1 MRKNYNK
8 YTSLPDRFP
17 FIAVILII
25 GFAIVF
31 LLFFRT
37 KFTFPFFSGKA
48 AQQTQ
53 ETTSYSILIDSPVG
67 DQVFKLANE
76 NEAIPISVKSKD
88 SENLDYKLKIVL
100 NDKDTIKTFN
110 SPPYEYN
117 WTPDGAGDYKIVANL
132 VDNSGKIVSS
142 SNEVSFSVEYT
153 GETVE
158 TVERS
163 MDIEAKK
170 TEALDKSEYRSQ
182 NGTPLFSFKCY
193 TPPVIDGVIDEWAL
207 YDKAQI
213 ANPTIKKENFTSI
226 KDCSGIIYTCW
237 DDTNFYFAVQV
248 TDDVFNQIYTGN
260 QINNGDSVTL
270 VFDTDLSGDFNIPF
284 YNSDDS
290 QIDFSPGNFSGMKP
304 SAFIYFPSKTGKDI
318 VVKSSQNKQGYIV
331 EASVPWENFVSY
343 GPKDLDVLG
352 FTATIFDTDNQEST
366 ELAMSS
372 SPQFDINNTGT
383 LGSLVFIDGGDI
395 TSTDSGD
402 SSGASDSGGSAET
415 TAKTTQ

>member
-8 YTSLPDRFP
+8 YTSILDRFP
-17 FIAVILII
+17 FITVIFII
-25 GFAIVF
+25 GIAIVF
-31 LLFFRT
+31 LLIFRT
-37 KFTFPFFSGKA
+37 KFPFPFFSGKA
-48 AQQTQ
+48 AVQTQ
-53 ETTSYSILIDSPVG
+53 ETTAYSILIDSPLS
-67 DQVFKLANE
+67 DQVFKLAIV
-76 NEAIPISVKSKD
+76 NEAVPISIKSKD
-88 SENLDYKLKIVL
+88 SEKSDYKLKIVL
-100 NDKDTIKTFN
+100 NGKDTIKTFN

-117 WTPDGAGDYKIVANL
+117 WTPDSAGDYNIVANL
-132 VDNSGKIVSS
+132 VDNNDKIISS
-142 SNEVSFSVEYT
+142 SNEVAFSVEYT

-158 TVERS
+158 TVSRS
-163 MDIEAKK
+163 MDIETKK
-170 TEALDKSEYRSQ
+170 TEALAKSEYRSQ
-182 NGTPLFSFKCY
+182 NGTPVFSFKCY
-193 TPPVIDGVIDEWAL
+193 TPPVIDGKIDEWAL
-207 YDKAQI
+207 YDKVQI

-290 QIDFSPGNFSGMKP
+290 QMDFSAGNFSAIKP
-304 SAFIYFPSKTGKDI
+304 SSFIYFPSKTAKGI
-318 VVKSSQNKQGYIV
+318 VVKSSQPKGGYII
-331 EASVPWENFVSY
+331 EASVPWENFVSF

-383 LGSLVFIDGGDI
+383 LGTLVFIDGGDI
-395 TSTDSGD
+395 TAAESGT
-402 SSGASDSGGSAET
+402 SGSGGSTET
-415 TAKTTQ
+415 TATKTS

>member
-8 YTSLPDRFP
+8 YTSILDRFP
-17 FIAVILII
+17 FITVILII
-25 GFAIVF
+25 GVAIIF
-31 LLFFRT
+31 LLIFRT

-53 ETTSYSILIDSPVG
+53 ETTSYAILIDSPLN
-67 DQVFKLANE
+67 DQIFKLAAE
-76 NEAIPISVKSKD
+76 NEAIPISIKSKD
-88 SENLDYKLKIVL
+88 SENLDYKLKIIL
-100 NDKDTIKTFN
+100 NDKDTIKSFN

-132 VDNSGKIVSS
+132 VDNNGKIIAS

-153 GETVE
+153 SETIETVA
-158 TVERS
+158 RS

-170 TEALDKSEYRSQ
+170 TEARAKSEYRSQ
-182 NGTPLFSFKCY
+182 NGTPIFSFKSY
-193 TPPVIDGVIDEWAL
+193 TPPVIDGNLDEWTL

-290 QIDFSPGNFSGMKP
+290 QIDFSPGNFSGIKP
-304 SAFIYFPSKTGKDI
+304 SAFIYFPSKTAKDI
-318 VVKSSQNKQGYIV
+318 VIKSLQNKQGYIF
-331 EASVPWENFVSY
+331 EASVPWANFVSY

-395 TSTDSGD
+395 TSTGG
-402 SSGASDSGGSAET
+402 SSSDSGEITGT
-415 TAKTTQ
+415 TANKT

>member
-8 YTSLPDRFP
+8 YTSVLDRFP
-17 FIAVILII
+17 FILVIFIVGIAII
-25 GFAIVF
+25 F
-31 LLFFRT
+31 LVIFKT
-37 KFTFPFFSGKA
+37 KFPFPFFSGKA
-48 AQQTQ
+48 AVQTQ
-53 ETTSYSILIDSPVG
+53 ETTAYSLLIETPLDE
-67 DQVFKLANE
+67 QVFKLANE
-76 NEAIPISVKSKD
+76 NEAVPISVKSKD

-100 NDKDTIKTFN
+100 NDEETIKTFN

-117 WTPDGAGDYKIVANL
+117 WTPESAGDYNIIANL
-132 VDNSGKIVSS
+132 VDSSDKIIAS

-153 GETVE
+153 SDTVD
-158 TVERS
+158 TVARS
-163 MDIEAKK
+163 MDIETKK

-182 NGTPLFSFKCY
+182 NGTPIFSFKCY
-193 TPPVIDGVIDEWAL
+193 TPPVIDGKIDEWTL

-226 KDCSGIIYTCW
+226 KDCSGIIYSCW

-248 TDDVFNQIYTGN
+248 TDDVFSQIYTGN

-270 VFDTDLSGDFNIPF
+270 VFDTDLPGDFNIPF

-290 QIDFSPGNFSGMKP
+290 QMDFSPGNFSAIKA
-304 SAFIYFPSKTGKDI
+304 SAFINFPAKTAKDI
-318 VVKSSQNKQGYIV
+318 VIESTQPNGAYII
-331 EASVPWENFVSY
+331 EASIPWENFVSY

-383 LGSLVFIDGGDI
+383 LGTLVFIDGGDI
-395 TSTDSGD
+395 TATE
-402 SSGASDSGGSAET
+402 SGASGSGDSAET
-415 TAKTTQ
+415 TAEKTN

>member
-1 MRKNYNK
+1 MRKNYNR
-8 YTSLPDRFP
+8 YTSILDRFP
-17 FIAVILII
+17 FITVIFII
-25 GFAIVF
+25 GIAIIF
-31 LLFFRT
+31 LMFFRT
-37 KFTFPFFSGKA
+37 KFPFPFFSGKA
-48 AQQTQ
+48 AVQPQ
-53 ETTSYSILIDSPVG
+53 ETTPYSLLIETPLNE
-67 DQVFKLANE
+67 QVFKLASE
-76 NEAIPISVKSKD
+76 NEAIPISIKSKD
-88 SENLDYKLKIVL
+88 SEKSDYKLKIIL
-100 NDKDTIKTFN
+100 NDDETIKTFN

-117 WTPDGAGDYKIVANL
+117 WTPEGAGDYKIVANL
-132 VDNSGKIVSS
+132 VDNSGEIIASS
-142 SNEVSFSVEYT
+142 SEVAFSVEYT
-153 GETVE
+153 SETVE
-158 TVERS
+158 TVARS

-182 NGTPLFSFKCY
+182 NGTPVFSFKCY
-193 TPPVIDGVIDEWAL
+193 TPPVIDGKIDEWAL

-248 TDDVFNQIYTGN
+248 TDDVFSQINTGN

-290 QIDFSPGNFSGMKP
+290 QMDFSPGNFSAIKP
-304 SAFIYFPSKTGKDI
+304 SAFIYFPSKTAKDI
-318 VVKSSQNKQGYIV
+318 VIKSSQPGGEYII

-383 LGSLVFIDGGDI
+383 LGTLVFIDGGDI
-395 TSTDSGD
+395 TAPE
-402 SSGASDSGGSAET
+402 SGASNSDEST
-415 TAKTTQ
+415 KTSE

>member
-8 YTSLPDRFP
+8 YTSIMDRFP
-17 FIAVILII
+17 FIIVIFII
-25 GFAIVF
+25 GIAIIF

-37 KFTFPFFSGKA
+37 KFPFPFFSGNA
-48 AQQTQ
+48 TQQTQ
-53 ETTSYSILIDSPVG
+53 ESTAYSILIESPLS

-76 NEAIPISVKSKD
+76 NEAVPISVKSKD
-88 SENLDYKLKIVL
+88 SETLDYKLKIVL
-100 NDKDTIKTFN
+100 NGEETIKTFN

-117 WTPDGAGDYKIVANL
+117 WTPEAAGDYKIIANL
-132 VDNSGKIVSS
+132 VDNSGTVIAS
-142 SNEVSFSVEYT
+142 SNEVAFSVEYT

-158 TVERS
+158 TVARS

-182 NGTPLFSFKCY
+182 NGAPVFSFKCY
-193 TPPVIDGVIDEWAL
+193 TPPVIDGKIDEWTL

-290 QIDFSPGNFSGMKP
+290 QMDFSPGNFSGIK
-304 SAFIYFPSKTGKDI
+304 SSSFIYFPSKTEKGI
-318 VVKSSQNKQGYIV
+318 VIKSSQPKGGYII

-383 LGSLVFIDGGDI
+383 LGTLVFIDGGDI
-395 TSTDSGD
+395 AATESGTSGSGE
-402 SSGASDSGGSAET
+402 SAET
-415 TAKTTQ
+415 TAK

>member
-8 YTSLPDRFP
+8 YTSILDRFP
-17 FIAVILII
+17 FITVIFIVGIAII
-25 GFAIVF
+25 F
-31 LLFFRT
+31 LMFFRT
-37 KFTFPFFSGKA
+37 KFPFPFFSGKA

-53 ETTSYSILIDSPVG
+53 ETTTYSLLIETPLNE
-67 DQVFKLANE
+67 QVFKLANE
-76 NEAIPISVKSKD
+76 NETVPISIKSKD

-117 WTPDGAGDYKIVANL
+117 WTPEGAGDYKIVANL
-132 VDNSGKIVSS
+132 VDNNGKVIASS
-142 SNEVSFSVEYT
+142 SEVAFSVEYT
-153 GETVE
+153 SETVE

-163 MDIEAKK
+163 VDIETKK
-170 TEALDKSEYRSQ
+170 TEALAKSEYRSQ
-182 NGTPLFSFKCY
+182 NGAPVFSFKCY
-193 TPPVIDGVIDEWAL
+193 TPPVIDGKIDEWTL

-290 QIDFSPGNFSGMKP
+290 QMDFSPGNFSGIKP
-304 SAFIYFPSKTGKDI
+304 SAFIYFPSKTVKDI
-318 VVKSSQNKQGYIV
+318 VIKSSQINQGYIF

-352 FTATIFDTDNQEST
+352 FTATIFDTDNQDST

-383 LGSLVFIDGGDI
+383 LGTLVFIDGGDI
-395 TSTDSGD
+395 TSTE
-402 SSGASDSGGSAET
+402 SGASGTGENTGTTTKET
-415 TAKTTQ
+415 K

>member
-1 MRKNYNK
+1 
-8 YTSLPDRFP
+8 
-17 FIAVILII
+17 
-25 GFAIVF
+25 
-31 LLFFRT
+31 
-37 KFTFPFFSGKA
+37 
-48 AQQTQ
+48 
-53 ETTSYSILIDSPVG
+53 
-67 DQVFKLANE
+67 
-76 NEAIPISVKSKD
+76 
-88 SENLDYKLKIVL
+88 
-100 NDKDTIKTFN
+100 
-110 SPPYEYN
+110 
-117 WTPDGAGDYKIVANL
+117 
-132 VDNSGKIVSS
+132 
-142 SNEVSFSVEYT
+142 VEYT
-153 GETVE
+153 SETVE
-158 TVERS
+158 TVARS

-182 NGTPLFSFKCY
+182 NGTPVFSFKCY
-193 TPPVIDGVIDEWAL
+193 TPPVIDGKIDEWTL

-248 TDDVFNQIYTGN
+248 TDDVFNQVNTGN
-260 QINNGDSVTL
+260 QINKGDSVTL

-290 QIDFSPGNFSGMKP
+290 QIDFSPGNFSAIKS
-304 SAFIYFPSKTGKDI
+304 SAFINFPSKTAKDI
-318 VVKSSQNKQGYIV
+318 VIKSSQPKGGYII

-383 LGSLVFIDGGDI
+383 LGTLVFIDGGDI
-395 TSTDSGD
+395 TSTE
-402 SSGASDSGGSAET
+402 SGASDSGNSAET
-415 TAKTTQ
+415 TAKKTN

>member
-1 MRKNYNK
+1 MRKNYNR
-8 YTSLPDRFP
+8 YTSILDRFP
-17 FIAVILII
+17 FITVIFII
-25 GFAIVF
+25 GIAIVF
-31 LLFFRT
+31 LMFFRT
-37 KFTFPFFSGKA
+37 KFPFPFFSGKA
-48 AQQTQ
+48 AVQTQ
-53 ETTSYSILIDSPVG
+53 ETTAYSLLIETPIDE
-67 DQVFKLANE
+67 QVFKLTNE
-76 NEAIPISVKSKD
+76 NEAVPISIKSKD

-117 WTPDGAGDYKIVANL
+117 WTPEGAGDYTIVANL
-132 VDNSGKIVSS
+132 VDNNGKIMASS
-142 SNEVSFSVEYT
+142 SKVSFSVEYT

-158 TVERS
+158 TVARS

-182 NGTPLFSFKCY
+182 NGTPVFSFKCY
-193 TPPVIDGVIDEWAL
+193 TPPVIDGKIDEWTL

-290 QIDFSPGNFSGMKP
+290 QIDFSPGNFSAIK
-304 SAFIYFPSKTGKDI
+304 SSSFIYFPSRTAKDI
-318 VVKSSQNKQGYIV
+318 IIKSAQLNQGWII
-331 EASVPWENFVSY
+331 EASVPWENFVSF

-383 LGSLVFIDGGDI
+383 LGTLVFIDGGDI
-395 TSTDSGD
+395 TSTE
-402 SSGASDSGGSAET
+402 SGASDSGGSAET
-415 TAKTTQ
+415 TAKVTQ

>member
-8 YTSLPDRFP
+8 YTSIADRFP
-17 FIAVILII
+17 FIIVIFVVGL
-25 GFAIVF
+25 AIVF
-31 LLFFRT
+31 LMFFRT
-37 KFTFPFFSGKA
+37 KFPFPFFSGKA
-48 AQQTQ
+48 AVQTQ
-53 ETTSYSILIDSPVG
+53 ETTAYSILIDSPTS
-67 DQVFKLANE
+67 DQVFNLENE

-88 SENLDYKLKIVL
+88 SENLDYKLKLVL
-100 NDKDTIKTFN
+100 NGEETIKTFN

-117 WTPDGAGDYKIVANL
+117 WTPEGAGDYKLVANL
-132 VDNSGKIVSS
+132 VDTSGKIIAS
-142 SNEVSFSVEYT
+142 SNEVAFSVEYT
-153 GETVE
+153 GETAE
-158 TVERS
+158 TVARS
-163 MDIEAKK
+163 MDIETKK
-170 TEALDKSEYRSQ
+170 TEALDASEYRTQ
-182 NGTPLFSFKCY
+182 NGSPIFSFKCY
-193 TPPVIDGVIDEWAL
+193 TPPVIDGKIDEWTL

-260 QINNGDSVTL
+260 QVNNGDSVTL

-290 QIDFSPGNFSGMKP
+290 QMDFSPGNFSGIKP
-304 SAFIYFPSKTGKDI
+304 SPFIYFPSKTAKDI
-318 VVKSSQNKQGYIV
+318 VIKSSQLNQGWII

-395 TSTDSGD
+395 TAAE
-402 SSGASDSGGSAET
+402 SGASDSGDSTET
-415 TAKTTQ
+415 TAKETQ

>member
-8 YTSLPDRFP
+8 YTSILDRFP
-17 FIAVILII
+17 FITVIFII
-25 GFAIVF
+25 GIAIIF
-31 LLFFRT
+31 LMFFRT
-37 KFTFPFFSGKA
+37 KFPFPFFSGNA
-48 AQQTQ
+48 TQQTQ
-53 ETTSYSILIDSPVG
+53 ETTAYSILIESPLS

-76 NEAIPISVKSKD
+76 NEAVPISIKSKD
-88 SENLDYKLKIVL
+88 SETLDYKLKIVL
-100 NDKDTIKTFN
+100 NDGETIKTFN

-117 WTPDGAGDYKIVANL
+117 WTPEGAGDYKIVANL
-132 VDNSGKIVSS
+132 VDNNGKIIAS
-142 SNEVSFSVEYT
+142 SNEVAFSVEYT

-158 TVERS
+158 TVARS

-182 NGTPLFSFKCY
+182 NGAPVFSFKCY
-193 TPPVIDGVIDEWAL
+193 TPPVIDGKIDEWAL

-237 DDTNFYFAVQV
+237 DETNFYFAVQV
-248 TDDVFNQIYTGN
+248 TDDVFSQIYTGN

-270 VFDTDLSGDFNIPF
+270 VFDTDLSSDFNIPF

-290 QIDFSPGNFSGMKP
+290 QMDFSPGNFSAIKP
-304 SAFIYFPSKTGKDI
+304 SAFINFPAKTAKN
-318 VVKSSQNKQGYIV
+318 VVIKSSQPKGGYII

-383 LGSLVFIDGGDI
+383 LGTLVFIDGGDI
-395 TSTDSGD
+395 TSSE
-402 SSGASDSGGSAET
+402 SSASDSGSSAET
-415 TAKTTQ
+415 TAKKTN

>member
-8 YTSLPDRFP
+8 YTSLLDRFP
-17 FIAVILII
+17 FITVIFIVGI
-25 GFAIVF
+25 AIVF

-37 KFTFPFFSGKA
+37 KFPFPFFSGKA

-53 ETTSYSILIDSPVG
+53 ETTAYSILIESPLS

-76 NEAIPISVKSKD
+76 NEAVPISIKSKD
-88 SENLDYKLKIVL
+88 SENLDFKLKIVL
-100 NDKDTIKTFN
+100 DDKDTIKTFN

-117 WTPDGAGDYKIVANL
+117 WTPEGAGDYKIVANL
-132 VDNSGKIVSS
+132 VDNSGKTIAS

-158 TVERS
+158 TVARS

-182 NGTPLFSFKCY
+182 NGTPVFSFKCY
-193 TPPVIDGVIDEWAL
+193 TPPVIDGKIDEWTL
-207 YDKAQI
+207 YDKVQI

-290 QIDFSPGNFSGMKP
+290 QMDFSAGNFSGIKP
-304 SAFIYFPSKTGKDI
+304 SSFIYFPSKTEKGI
-318 VVKSSQNKQGYIV
+318 VIKSSQPKGGYII

-372 SPQFDINNTGT
+372 SPQFDINNTST
-383 LGSLVFIDGGDI
+383 LGTLVFIDGGDI
-395 TSTDSGD
+395 APAE
-402 SSGASDSGGSAET
+402 SGASDSGGSAET
-415 TAKTTQ
+415 TAKKTN

>member
-8 YTSLPDRFP
+8 YTSVLDRFP
-17 FIAVILII
+17 FILVIFIVGIAII
-25 GFAIVF
+25 F
-31 LLFFRT
+31 LVIFKTRFP
-37 KFTFPFFSGKA
+37 FPFFSGKA
-48 AQQTQ
+48 AVQTQ
-53 ETTSYSILIDSPVG
+53 ETTAYSLLIETPLDE
-67 DQVFKLANE
+67 QVFKLANE
-76 NEAIPISVKSKD
+76 NEAVPISVKSKD

-100 NDKDTIKTFN
+100 NDEETIKTFN

-117 WTPDGAGDYKIVANL
+117 WTPESAGDYNIIANL
-132 VDNSGKIVSS
+132 VDSSDKIIAS

-153 GETVE
+153 SDTVD
-158 TVERS
+158 TVARS
-163 MDIEAKK
+163 MDIETKK

-182 NGTPLFSFKCY
+182 NGTPIFSFKCY
-193 TPPVIDGVIDEWAL
+193 TPPVIDGKIDEWTL

-226 KDCSGIIYTCW
+226 KDCSGIIHTCW

-248 TDDVFNQIYTGN
+248 TDDVFSQIYTGN

-270 VFDTDLSGDFNIPF
+270 VFDTDLPGDFNIPF

-290 QIDFSPGNFSGMKP
+290 QMDFSPGNFSAIKA
-304 SAFIYFPSKTGKDI
+304 SAFINFPAKTAKDI
-318 VVKSSQNKQGYIV
+318 VIESTQPNGAYII
-331 EASVPWENFVSY
+331 EASIPWENFVSY

-383 LGSLVFIDGGDI
+383 LGTLVFIDGGDI
-395 TSTDSGD
+395 TAIE
-402 SSGASDSGGSAET
+402 SGASGSGDSAET
-415 TAKTTQ
+415 TAKKTN

>member
-8 YTSLPDRFP
+8 YTSLLDRFP
-17 FIAVILII
+17 FITVVFVVGI
-25 GFAIVF
+25 AIVF

-37 KFTFPFFSGKA
+37 KFPFPFFSGKA
-48 AQQTQ
+48 AAQTQ
-53 ETTSYSILIDSPVG
+53 ETTAYSILIESPLS

-76 NEAIPISVKSKD
+76 NEAVPISIKSKD

-100 NDKDTIKTFN
+100 GDKDTIKTFN

-117 WTPDGAGDYKIVANL
+117 WTPEGEGDYTIVANL
-132 VDNSGKIVSS
+132 VDNSGKIIAS

-158 TVERS
+158 TVARS

-182 NGTPLFSFKCY
+182 NGTPVFSFKCY
-193 TPPVIDGVIDEWAL
+193 TPPVIDGKIDEWTI
-207 YDKAQI
+207 YDKVQI

-237 DDTNFYFAVQV
+237 DETNFYFAVQV
-248 TDDVFNQIYTGN
+248 TDDVFNQVYTGN

-290 QIDFSPGNFSGMKP
+290 QMDFSPGNFSAIK
-304 SAFIYFPSKTGKDI
+304 SSSFIYFPSKTEKGI
-318 VVKSSQNKQGYIV
+318 VIKSSQPRGGYII
-331 EASVPWENFVSY
+331 EASVPWENFVSF

-352 FTATIFDTDNQEST
+352 FTATIFDTDNQETT

-372 SPQFDINNTGT
+372 SPQFDINNTST
-383 LGSLVFIDGGDI
+383 LGTLVFIDGGDI
-395 TSTDSGD
+395 APAE
-402 SSGASDSGGSAET
+402 SGASDSGGGAET
-415 TAKTTQ
+415 TVKKTN

>member
-8 YTSLPDRFP
+8 YTSILDRFP
-17 FIAVILII
+17 FITVIFIVGI
-25 GFAIVF
+25 AIVF
-31 LLFFRT
+31 LLFFRS
-37 KFTFPFFSGKA
+37 KFPFPFFSGKS

-53 ETTSYSILIDSPVG
+53 ETTAYSLLIESPLD

-76 NEAIPISVKSKD
+76 NEAVPISIKSKD

-117 WTPDGAGDYKIVANL
+117 WTPEGAGDYKIIANL
-132 VDNSGKIVSS
+132 VDNSGKIVASS
-142 SNEVSFSVEYT
+142 SEVTFTVEYT

-158 TVERS
+158 TVARS

-182 NGTPLFSFKCY
+182 NGTPVFSFKCY
-193 TPPVIDGVIDEWAL
+193 TPPVIDGKIDEWAL

-248 TDDVFNQIYTGN
+248 TDDVFSQIYTGN

-290 QIDFSPGNFSGMKP
+290 QMDFSPGNFSAIKP
-304 SAFIYFPSKTGKDI
+304 SSFIYFPSKTAKDI
-318 VVKSSQNKQGYIV
+318 VIKSSQPKGGYII

-383 LGSLVFIDGGDI
+383 LGTLVFIDGGDI
-395 TSTDSGD
+395 TSAE
-402 SSGASDSGGSAET
+402 SGASDSGDSAET
-415 TAKTTQ
+415 TAKKTQ